1 MLGDEL
7 AVALDDA
14 KAHKLAQ
21 REDLKERVLRCRRQ
35 NPDMTVTELR
45 RRFGISLTL
54 VKTFISEAGE

>member
-7 AVALDDA
+7 TVALVDA

-21 REDLKERVLRCRRQ
+21 REDLKERVLRCRRH

-54 VKTFISEAGE
+54 VKTFIAEAGE